1 MIQIYSTENKD
12 YEKNGDMPIFPT
24 KAEISATL
32 NGTWNLIMEHPIDKT
47 GRWKYIQEDAVV
59 KIPSF
64 NGDQLFRIR
73 EKKKASSGITATAEP
88 IFMDSMYDCFLIDVR
103 PTAKNGQEA
112 LDIMTAPNTKYS
124 GKSNITKRTTAYYE
138 YKNLIEAING
148 DDDNSFINRW
158 GGEILFNNFEITINE
173 RVGGDYG
180 VTLQYGKNIQ
190 KNGITESVD
199 MTGIVTRIYPKAYNG
214 YKLSGSGYVDSPVIN
229 SYPIVKVATITF
241 DDVKM
246 AEDAQEDDEENGVT
260 ICNSQAELDTALRQ
274 KCNEQF
280 SAGIDKPSVN
290 ITADMVLLQN
300 TRQYKNYAV
309 LEQVSLGDTI
319 HCRHTKL
326 GITTDARVISL
337 RYDAIKQK
345 VTHVELGDFTY
356 NYFNNVSSSVN
367 RIDQV
372 VRPDGSVMADKIAGF
387 IDGAR
392 ASLRAQYDVA
402 KKQDVMAILFE
413 NLDKSSALYGAMAL
427 GTQGLMI
434 SKTRTADGREWDW
447 TTAMT
452 AAGLIANVII
462 AGIIADQKGK
472 NYWNLDTGEFALSAT
487 GFTVDGK
494 PAEDYFKDTWS
505 QEEVFNK
512 LTNNG
517 VEQGIYL
524 SGGKLYINAS
534 YMQIGTITDKN
545 KKNYWNLATGEFSLS
560 SNSFNVDGESADDFF
575 KGSLS
580 QDDIFNKLTNN
591 GQVQGIYL
599 QSGRL
604 YINADYIQAGTIK
617 DKTGKSWWNLTT
629 GEFHTE
635 NGTFTG
641 TITGSTI
648 VGSEIRFQKQDGTTI
663 YLGNMGLG
671 ITDENGN
678 NISFSFNGL
687 ASDGP
692 DLWIANSDASKY
704 ISINYMNG
712 LTFRD
717 GDSALFL
724 KPESYGGS
732 WKNFITIQSN
742 GETLYPIMQDSGLGI
757 KMSFEWNATGSNYLV
772 VEDSIWGRYRVPME
786 KA

>member
-337 RYDAIKQK
+337 KYDAIKQK
-345 VTHVELGDFTY
+345 VTHVELGDYTY
-356 NYFNNVSSSVN
+356 SYFSNVSSSVN
-367 RIDQV
+367 RVDQA
-372 VRPDGSVMADKIAGF
+372 VRKDGTVMAEKIAG
-387 IDGAR
+387 IMNGAMTY
-392 ASLRAQYDVA
+392 LRAQYNTA
-402 KKQDVMAILFE
+402 KKLDVMAVKLE
-413 NLDKSSALYGAMAL
+413 NLDKNHELYGAMCL
-427 GTQGLMI
+427 GTQGFQI
-434 SKTRTADGREWDW
+434 ASERTEDGKDWKWSTFGTAKGFFANLIVAGTMLYDRCRGGTAEIGGINNTSGVLKILDEKGKEIGRWDKDGVKIYSGEINGP
-447 TTAMT
+447 TIIAGGSGNI
-452 AAGLIANVII
+452 AGLI
-462 AGIIADQKGK
+462 
-472 NYWNLDTGEFALSAT
+472 
-487 GFTVDGK
+487 
-494 PAEDYFKDTWS
+494 
-505 QEEVFNK
+505 
-512 LTNNG
+512 
-517 VEQGIYL
+517 
-524 SGGKLYINAS
+524 
-534 YMQIGTITDKN
+534 
-545 KKNYWNLATGEFSLS
+545 
-560 SNSFNVDGESADDFF
+560 
-575 KGSLS
+575 
-580 QDDIFNKLTNN
+580 
-591 GQVQGIYL
+591 
-599 QSGRL
+599 
-604 YINADYIQAGTIK
+604 
-617 DKTGKSWWNLTT
+617 
-629 GEFHTE
+629 
-635 NGTFTG
+635 
-641 TITGSTI
+641 
-648 VGSEIRFQKQDGTTI
+648 EI
-663 YLGNMGLG
+663 L
-671 ITDENGN
+671 DENGN
-678 NISFSFNGL
+678 QIGIWGKDGLYANSGGELRSKDYVEGQKGFMLDLTNGIIKVAEMLIKSLNTDTQSKCGFRFKDGKLELLRQNGDPLTTIWISDYIPEDTPPGGAVSGGWQGKFEIKTLMAGGEVVRLQMDSETGTVKLGGGSAVNLFVGDEAGKSRVYITEGVFGVGENLQVKYGDKN
-687 ASDGP
+687 AITGRVEYSDGTYL
-692 DLWIANSDASKY
+692 DLVNGAVVGGNS
-704 ISINYMNG
+704 
-712 LTFRD
+712 
-717 GDSALFL
+717 
-724 KPESYGGS
+724 
-732 WKNFITIQSN
+732 
-742 GETLYPIMQDSGLGI
+742 
-757 KMSFEWNATGSNYLV
+757 
-772 VEDSIWGRYRVPME
+772 
-786 KA
+786 KAGAF

>member
-337 RYDAIKQK
+337 KYDAIKQK
-345 VTHVELGDFTY
+345 VTHVELGDYTY
-356 NYFNNVSSSVN
+356 SYFSNVSSSVN
-367 RIDQV
+367 RVDQA
-372 VRPDGSVMADKIAGF
+372 VRKDGTVMAEKIAG
-387 IDGAR
+387 IMNGAMTY
-392 ASLRAQYDVA
+392 LRAQYNTA
-402 KKQDVMAILFE
+402 KKLDVMAVKLE
-413 NLDKSSALYGAMAL
+413 NLDKNHELYGAMCL
-427 GTQGLMI
+427 GTQGFQI
-434 SKTRTADGREWDW
+434 ADKRTEDGKDWKWSTFGTAKGFFAD
-447 TTAMT
+447 
-452 AAGLIANVII
+452 LII
-462 AGIIADQKGK
+462 AGTMLADRIRGGELLSQ
-472 NYWNLDTGEFALSAT
+472 NY
-487 GFTVDGK
+487 
-494 PAEDYFKDTWS
+494 
-505 QEEVFNK
+505 
-512 LTNNG
+512 
-517 VEQGIYL
+517 
-524 SGGKLYINAS
+524 
-534 YMQIGTITDKN
+534 
-545 KKNYWNLATGEFSLS
+545 
-560 SNSFNVDGESADDFF
+560 VDGENGF
-575 KGSLS
+575 KL
-580 QDDIFNKLTNN
+580 DLNN
-591 GQVQGIYL
+591 GIIEAVQLLIKTAAE
-599 QSGRL
+599 GRTERGFL
-604 YINADYIQAGTIK
+604 FEDGALKILGT
-617 DKTGKSWWNLTT
+617 D
-629 GEFHTE
+629 GE
-635 NGTFTG
+635 
-641 TITGSTI
+641 
-648 VGSEIRFQKQDGTTI
+648 VV
-663 YLGNMGLG
+663 
-671 ITDENGN
+671 
-678 NISFSFNGL
+678 
-687 ASDGP
+687 ASVHCTWSYPDGP
-692 DLWIANSDASKY
+692 DGVPSGWPGMVAFSSGEPNDNYGNGFWVSNRGNRWCGAKANGIEFDASQMDMILDKLIMNKNETKSGRIEFSDGTY
-704 ISINYMNG
+704 IDIVNG
-712 LTFRD
+712 VVI
-717 GDSALFL
+717 
-724 KPESYGGS
+724 GGNS
-732 WKNFITIQSN
+732 
-742 GETLYPIMQDSGLGI
+742 
-757 KMSFEWNATGSNYLV
+757 
-772 VEDSIWGRYRVPME
+772 
-786 KA
+786 KAGAF